1 MQEMEPLSVFD
12 LREPLIFTVY
22 FIYYDKSGNFKH
34 SVNYSKLQN
43 FFIFIFY
50 SVNAKTFGGHSYE
63 KKH

>member
-1 MQEMEPLSVFD
+1 MRKMEPLSGFD
-12 LREPLIFTVY
+12 LRELLNFTVF
-22 FIYYDKSGNFKH
+22 FIYYDKSGSFKH
-34 SVNYSKLQN
+34 SVNYSRLQN

>member
-1 MQEMEPLSVFD
+1 MRKMEPLSVFD
-12 LREPLIFTVY
+12 LREPLIFTV
-22 FIYYDKSGNFKH
+22 FFYYGKSGSFKH
-34 SVNYSKLQN
+34 SVNYSRLQN